1 MFTIL
6 TGVVRHAKILQC
18 TNLEI
23 FPGKLASYSEYSERH
38 SFPNYQSFLHICYKQ
53 PIYFSKY
60 TASVKAL
67 LWLSLWLQMN
77 IDLQPTC
84 PFCLSR
90 LKLGQ
95 KWFCYLGILA
105 LKSLFLLLTLIR
117 MGFFF
122 DL

>member
-67 LWLSLWLQMN
+67 LWLSLWLQMKYEN
-77 IDLQPTC
+77 FRLV
-84 PFCLSR
+84 LNHR
-90 LKLGQ
+90 LKILGLTS
-95 KWFCYLGILA
+95 WTYLIYA
-105 LKSLFLLLTLIR
+105 SIT
-117 MGFFF
+117 
-122 DL
+122 